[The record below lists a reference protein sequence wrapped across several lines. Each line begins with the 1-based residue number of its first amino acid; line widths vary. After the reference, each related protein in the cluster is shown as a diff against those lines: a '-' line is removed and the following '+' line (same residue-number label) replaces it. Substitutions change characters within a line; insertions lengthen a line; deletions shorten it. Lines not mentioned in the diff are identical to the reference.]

1 MEHRSRERLLLRNL
15 VHFQTALRR
24 LGVDTTGVQLRALVD
39 GLEEVD
45 LYSRAEVKAA
55 AKATLIGR
63 HEDLEAF
70 EKLFDLFFHRDAAR
84 PRKDIQL
91 GETLR
96 RIAEKKPSE
105 AVVAQG
111 PASADEGLLI
121 EQDHAALRLGHTD
134 SERLRRKDF
143 ARLTDDERRVV
154 LDLLRDVVWDLPPR
168 RTRRF
173 VPASSGDRVD
183 LRRTLRESLR
193 HGGEPVQLRRRRRKR
208 TPRPLVVLVDI
219 SGSMESYAR
228 IFLQFLYCLRGAT
241 DRLEAFVFATRLTRL
256 TRQLRHRDIDRAL
269 SGATARIVDWGGGT
283 RIGTSFQ
290 RFNRRWGR
298 RVLGRGAV
306 VAVMSDAWDR
316 GDPAVLE
323 RETRRLAGGCHR
335 LLWLNPL
342 LGSDG
347 YQPVAS
353 GIRTVLPFV
362 DQLLPVHNLES
373 LEQLAGV
380 FRGL

>member
-1 MEHRSRERLLLRNL
+1 MERRLLRNL

-24 LGVDTTGVQLRALVD
+24 LGVDTTGVQLRTLVD

-45 LYSRAEVKAA
+45 LYDRAEVKAA

-63 HEDLEAF
+63 HEDLAAF
-70 EKLFDLFFHRDAAR
+70 DRLFDLFFHRDTAR

-96 RIAEKKPSE
+96 RIAERRPTE
-105 AVVAQG
+105 AVAAQG
-111 PASADEGLLI
+111 PSQGDEGPMI

-134 SERLRRKDF
+134 TEQLRRKDF

-154 LDLLRDVVWDLPPR
+154 LALLRDVVWDLPPR

-173 VPASSGDRVD
+173 VPAASHHSGDRVD

-193 HGGEPVQLRRRRRKR
+193 HGGEPVRLRLRRRKR

-269 SGATARIVDWGGGT
+269 TDATARIVDWGGGT
-283 RIGTSFQ
+283 RIGASFHH
-290 RFNRRWGR
+290 FNRRWGR

-342 LGSDG
+342 LGSDD

-353 GIRTVLPFV
+353 GIRTVLPHV

-373 LEQLAGV
+373 LEQLAGL
-380 FRGL
+380 FRRL

>member
-1 MEHRSRERLLLRNL
+1 MNLLLRNL
-15 VHFQTALRR
+15 VHFQAALRR
-24 LGVDTTGVQLRALVD
+24 LGVDTTGAQLRTLVD
-39 GLEEVD
+39 SLQVVD
-45 LYSRAEVKAA
+45 LEMRDEVKAA
-55 AKATLIGR
+55 ARAALISR
-63 HEDLEAF
+63 HEDLDAF
-70 EKLFDLFFHRDAAR
+70 ERLFDLFFHRDAAR
-84 PRKDIQL
+84 PRTDIQL

-96 RIAEKKPSE
+96 RIAERRD
-105 AVVAQG
+105 AQAIAAQG
-111 PASADEGLLI
+111 PTESEEGPLI

-134 SERLRRKDF
+134 TERLRRKDF
-143 ARLTDDERRVV
+143 ARLTDDERRIVV
-154 LDLLRDVVWDLPPR
+154 ALLRRTVWDLPPR

-173 VPASSGDRVD
+173 VPASAAPRTGDRID
-183 LRRTLRESLR
+183 LRRTLRQSLR
-193 HGGEPVQLRRRRRKR
+193 HGAEPVRLLRRKRKR

-256 TRQLRHRDIDRAL
+256 TRQLRHRDVDRAL
-269 SGATARIVDWGGGT
+269 TDATARIVDWGGGT
-283 RIGTSFQ
+283 RIGESFR

-316 GDPAVLE
+316 GDAELLE

-342 LGSDG
+342 LGSGD
-347 YQPVAS
+347 YQPIAS
-353 GIRTVLPFV
+353 GIRTVLPFT
-362 DQLLPVHNLES
+362 DRLLPVHNLES
-373 LEQLAGV
+373 LEQLADV

>member
-1 MEHRSRERLLLRNL
+1 MERQLLRNL
-15 VHFQTALRR
+15 VHFQSALRR

-39 GLEEVD
+39 GLEEVE
-45 LYSRAEVKAA
+45 LHSRAEVKAA

-70 EKLFDLFFHRDAAR
+70 DRLFDLFFHRDAAR

-96 RIAEKKPSE
+96 RIAEKRPTE
-105 AVVAQG
+105 AVAPQG
-111 PASADEGLLI
+111 PASGDEGPLI

-134 SERLRRKDF
+134 TEQLRRKDF

-173 VPASSGDRVD
+173 VPAAASHRSGDRVD

-193 HGGEPVQLRRRRRKR
+193 HGGEPVRLRRRRRKR

-256 TRQLRHRDIDRAL
+256 TRQLHHRDIDRAL
-269 SGATARIVDWGGGT
+269 TDATARIVDWGGGT
-283 RIGTSFQ
+283 RIGESFQ
-290 RFNRRWGR
+290 RFHRRWGR

-342 LGSDG
+342 LGSDD

-353 GIRTVLPFV
+353 GIRTVLPHV
-362 DQLLPVHNLES
+362 DQLLPVHNLEC